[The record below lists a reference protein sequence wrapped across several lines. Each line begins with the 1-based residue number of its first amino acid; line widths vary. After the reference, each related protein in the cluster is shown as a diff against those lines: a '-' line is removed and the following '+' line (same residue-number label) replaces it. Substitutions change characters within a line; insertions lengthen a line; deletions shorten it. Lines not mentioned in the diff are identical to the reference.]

1 MIVRKST
8 ADDVES
14 ILKVIDVAR
23 LIMRRSG
30 NQSQW
35 VDGYPDKACFL
46 CDINADCSFVIEK
59 EGRVVGTFA
68 LIKSPEPTYDVVFG
82 GCGWRNPQG
91 EYGVIHRLASNG
103 ECSGILGIA
112 LAFARSSYPDIRI
125 DTHADN
131 VIMRHLLCKNGFS
144 EVGTILLSNGSPR
157 VAYQWVR

>member
-23 LIMRRSG
+23 LIMRKSG

-59 EGRVVGTFA
+59 EGRVGGTFA
-68 LIKSPEPTYDVVFG
+68 LIKA
-82 GCGWRNPQG
+82 CGSTSITPAN
-91 EYGVIHRLASNG
+91 S
-103 ECSGILGIA
+103 
-112 LAFARSSYPDIRI
+112 D
-125 DTHADN
+125 
-131 VIMRHLLCKNGFS
+131 NGFPVS
-144 EVGTILLSNGSPR
+144 TITSNK
-157 VAYQWVR
+157 